1 MGDNAREI
9 GCAGPLPEVEM
20 LFSFRYALKT
30 MSVFIIRRV
39 CRVILV
45 CAKALS
51 RARASARGAKI

>member
-1 MGDNAREI
+1 M
-9 GCAGPLPEVEM
+9 PEVQM
-20 LFSFRYALKT
+20 LLSFGYSLKS
-30 MSVFIIRRV
+30 MFVFIIQKV